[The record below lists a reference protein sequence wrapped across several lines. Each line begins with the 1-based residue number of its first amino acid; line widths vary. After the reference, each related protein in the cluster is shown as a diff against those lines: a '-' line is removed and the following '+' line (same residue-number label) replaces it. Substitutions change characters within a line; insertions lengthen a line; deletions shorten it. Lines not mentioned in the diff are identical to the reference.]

1 MKQQAIVSMDD
12 TSYTIQELVQ
22 ELETDFDVQDVEVLE
37 YYEKDNQYRLLLNLE
52 DDANLDR
59 LQDIVHDLDIDIEY
73 VQLLLPQR
81 VVKSKPISM
90 FRSTGDS
97 ESRPIP
103 LFANSYGTVCK
114 LHEKSKNSQTG
125 IDKLSVFYETLD
137 N

>member
-1 MKQQAIVSMDD
+1 MKQQAIVSMYD

-73 VQLLLPQR
+73 V
-81 VVKSKPISM
+81 
-90 FRSTGDS
+90 
-97 ESRPIP
+97 
-103 LFANSYGTVCK
+103 
-114 LHEKSKNSQTG
+114 
-125 IDKLSVFYETLD
+125 
-137 N
+137 

>member
-52 DDANLDR
+52 DDTNLDR

-73 VQLLLPQR
+73 V
-81 VVKSKPISM
+81 
-90 FRSTGDS
+90 
-97 ESRPIP
+97 
-103 LFANSYGTVCK
+103 
-114 LHEKSKNSQTG
+114 
-125 IDKLSVFYETLD
+125 
-137 N
+137 

>member
-52 DDANLDR
+52 DDAHLDR

-73 VQLLLPQR
+73 V
-81 VVKSKPISM
+81 
-90 FRSTGDS
+90 
-97 ESRPIP
+97 
-103 LFANSYGTVCK
+103 
-114 LHEKSKNSQTG
+114 
-125 IDKLSVFYETLD
+125 
-137 N
+137 

>member
-59 LQDIVHDLDIDIEY
+59 LQDVVHDLDIDIEY
-73 VQLLLPQR
+73 V
-81 VVKSKPISM
+81 
-90 FRSTGDS
+90 
-97 ESRPIP
+97 
-103 LFANSYGTVCK
+103 
-114 LHEKSKNSQTG
+114 
-125 IDKLSVFYETLD
+125 
-137 N
+137 

>member
-12 TSYTIQELVQ
+12 TSYTIQELIQ

-73 VQLLLPQR
+73 V
-81 VVKSKPISM
+81 
-90 FRSTGDS
+90 
-97 ESRPIP
+97 
-103 LFANSYGTVCK
+103 
-114 LHEKSKNSQTG
+114 
-125 IDKLSVFYETLD
+125 
-137 N
+137 

>member
-1 MKQQAIVSMDD
+1 MKQQVVVSMDD

-73 VQLLLPQR
+73 V
-81 VVKSKPISM
+81 
-90 FRSTGDS
+90 
-97 ESRPIP
+97 
-103 LFANSYGTVCK
+103 
-114 LHEKSKNSQTG
+114 
-125 IDKLSVFYETLD
+125 
-137 N
+137 

>member
-12 TSYTIQELVQ
+12 TSYTVQELAQ

-73 VQLLLPQR
+73 V
-81 VVKSKPISM
+81 
-90 FRSTGDS
+90 
-97 ESRPIP
+97 
-103 LFANSYGTVCK
+103 
-114 LHEKSKNSQTG
+114 
-125 IDKLSVFYETLD
+125 
-137 N
+137 

>member
-52 DDANLDR
+52 DDSNLDR

-73 VQLLLPQR
+73 V
-81 VVKSKPISM
+81 
-90 FRSTGDS
+90 
-97 ESRPIP
+97 
-103 LFANSYGTVCK
+103 
-114 LHEKSKNSQTG
+114 
-125 IDKLSVFYETLD
+125 
-137 N
+137 

>member
-52 DDANLDR
+52 ADANLDR

-73 VQLLLPQR
+73 V
-81 VVKSKPISM
+81 
-90 FRSTGDS
+90 
-97 ESRPIP
+97 
-103 LFANSYGTVCK
+103 
-114 LHEKSKNSQTG
+114 
-125 IDKLSVFYETLD
+125 
-137 N
+137 

>member
-52 DDANLDR
+52 DGTNLDR

-73 VQLLLPQR
+73 V
-81 VVKSKPISM
+81 
-90 FRSTGDS
+90 
-97 ESRPIP
+97 
-103 LFANSYGTVCK
+103 
-114 LHEKSKNSQTG
+114 
-125 IDKLSVFYETLD
+125 
-137 N
+137 

>member
-1 MKQQAIVSMDD
+1 MKQQAIISMDD

-73 VQLLLPQR
+73 V
-81 VVKSKPISM
+81 
-90 FRSTGDS
+90 
-97 ESRPIP
+97 
-103 LFANSYGTVCK
+103 
-114 LHEKSKNSQTG
+114 
-125 IDKLSVFYETLD
+125 
-137 N
+137 

>member
-52 DDANLDR
+52 YDADLGR

-73 VQLLLPQR
+73 V
-81 VVKSKPISM
+81 
-90 FRSTGDS
+90 
-97 ESRPIP
+97 
-103 LFANSYGTVCK
+103 
-114 LHEKSKNSQTG
+114 
-125 IDKLSVFYETLD
+125 
-137 N
+137 

>member
-59 LQDIVHDLDIDIEY
+59 LQNIVHDLDIDIEY
-73 VQLLLPQR
+73 V
-81 VVKSKPISM
+81 
-90 FRSTGDS
+90 
-97 ESRPIP
+97 
-103 LFANSYGTVCK
+103 
-114 LHEKSKNSQTG
+114 
-125 IDKLSVFYETLD
+125 
-137 N
+137 